1 MFLFGTLLLPAAPHY
16 PSRAIHILFLYL
28 FLPFLV
34 TPLTSDVTTQLI
46 QGAMV
51 ALGVIFFGLKT
62 VHKNRIRYSDP
73 SPLVL
78 RTLIAQ

>member
-1 MFLFGTLLLPAAPHY
+1 MFCFGTLLLPAAPHY
-16 PSRAIHILFLYL
+16 PS
-28 FLPFLV
+28 PFLV